1 MLEVNNLRRDTRI
14 QSFVSDP
21 SYENIAQKVNKSIV
35 GEPRIKD
42 LFSNYGTVKDKS
54 PLSKALNREKIYVVR
69 ENKIVKVVNNVSKNR
84 TYS

>member
-21 SYENIAQKVNKSIV
+21 SYENIAQKVNKSII
-35 GEPRIKD
+35 GEPKIKD

-54 PLSKALNREKIYVVR
+54 ALSKALNREKIYVVR